1 MVNSQKTGRALIRDH
16 REDIG
21 EGRSRK
27 GNMDLS
33 LKSSGI
39 GVDLNDTLP
48 KLLTEQ
54 LLNAISP
61 KALDA
66 GSPAGC

>member
-1 MVNSQKTGRALIRDH
+1 
-16 REDIG
+16 
-21 EGRSRK
+21 
-27 GNMDLS
+27 MDLS
-33 LKSSGI
+33 LKLPVVE
-39 GVDLNDTLP
+39 VDLNKTLL

-66 GSPAGC
+66 GSPACR